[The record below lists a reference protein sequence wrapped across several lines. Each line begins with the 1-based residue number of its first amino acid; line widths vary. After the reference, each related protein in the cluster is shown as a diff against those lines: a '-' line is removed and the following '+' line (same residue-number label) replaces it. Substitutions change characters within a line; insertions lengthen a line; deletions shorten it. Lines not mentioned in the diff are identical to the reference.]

1 MRIRFYTR
9 KGNRATNALLTAF
22 AAFVPILL
30 SACQGQTMA
39 PIGGGPRPSPSA
51 TISFCDDGVEGC
63 VVADTFSL
71 AVLRDM
77 VIKVS
82 WQNLPP
88 GNHVQ
93 SMDILLPGGGLYQSN
108 QTGLF
113 IADGMPGSTTTTRIL
128 PVGGTWISQRQ
139 LTGEWSV
146 SASLD
151 GQPVASQTVQFNP

>member
-1 MRIRFYTR
+1 MQ
-9 KGNRATNALLTAF
+9 LLLAAGAAF
-22 AAFVPILL
+22 ALILL
-30 SACQGQTMA
+30 ASCQGQTMSA
-39 PIGGGPRPSPSA
+39 TGGGPPPNPSA

-63 VVADTFSL
+63 AAADSFSV
-71 AVLRDM
+71 AVLRDL
-77 VIKVS
+77 VVKIS
-82 WQNLPP
+82 WENLPP

-93 SMDILLPGGGLYQSN
+93 TMEIMLPGGGLYQSN

-113 IADGMPGSTTTTRIL
+113 IADAMPGSTTTTRIL

-151 GQPVASQTVQFNP
+151 GQPVASQKVQFNP